1 MEHSIDYEKK
11 LADQISNAANGR
23 LSDREAYASFV
34 AFASK
39 KLNLASQLKTD
50 KNRVDELNRRIRSS
64 GIEDKKFVM
73 IFDTLVDALEFDMDQ
88 DLLGRICERLNMTSF
103 KSGQFLTPYPVSK
116 FMAEINISE
125 LDTSK
130 QKDIQNIAD
139 PCCGTGVMLVAAAN
153 VIREKGMPL
162 KNYMMYAQD
171 IDQTMALS
179 CYIQLALQGVP
190 GMVVIGDSL
199 QPSTTPPMLMDE
211 GNAWMLPMTYY
222 YHPELLVDIKSRAR
236 KLDKQRKADMLAR

>member
-1 MEHSIDYEKK
+1 MDRSIDYERK

-64 GIEDKKFVM
+64 GIEDKKFEM
-73 IFDTLVDALEFDMDQ
+73 IFDTLMDALEFNMDQ
-88 DLLGRICERLNMTSF
+88 DLLDRICERLKMTSF
-103 KSGQFLTPYPVSK
+103 KSRQFLTPYPVSK

-125 LDTSK
+125 LDNSK
-130 QKDIQNIAD
+130 HNVQSIAD
-139 PCCGTGVMLVAAAN
+139 PCCGTGVMLIAAAN
-153 VIREKGMPL
+153 LIKEKGLPL

-171 IDQTMALS
+171 IDQTVALS
-179 CYIQLALQGVP
+179 CYIQLALQGVA

-199 QPSTTPPMLMDE
+199 QPSTTPSELMDE

-222 YHPELLVDIKSRAR
+222 YHPELLVDIKSKAR
-236 KLDKQRKADMLAR
+236 KLDKQRKADMLER

>member
-1 MEHSIDYEKK
+1 MNHTIDYEKK

-50 KNRVDELNRRIRSS
+50 KGRVDELNRRIKSS
-64 GIEDKKFVM
+64 GIENKKFEA
-73 IFDTLVDALEFDMDQ
+73 IFDTLLDALESNMDQ
-88 DLLGRICERLNMTSF
+88 DLLGRICERFNMTNF
-103 KSGQFLTPYPVSK
+103 KSGQFFTPYPVNK

-125 LDTSK
+125 LDNSK
-130 QKDIQNIAD
+130 HNVQSIAD
-139 PCCGTGVMLVAAAN
+139 PCCGTGVMLIAVVN
-153 VIREKGMPL
+153 LIKEKGLPL

-179 CYIQLALQGVP
+179 CYIQLALQGVA

-199 QPSTTPPMLMDE
+199 QPSTAPSELMDE

-222 YHPELLVDIKSRAR
+222 YHPELLVDIKSKAR